1 MSANIKSPQMIVS
14 TVTLIPANG
23 PDAKGAHH
31 ADPKCGSIAADKG
44 ACSRGFAKRGS
55 CARNEYA
62 SHKP

>member
-1 MSANIKSPQMIVS
+1 MGLMQKVHTM
-14 TVTLIPANG
+14 LIR
-23 PDAKGAHH
+23 
-31 ADPKCGSIAADKG
+31 GSIAADKG